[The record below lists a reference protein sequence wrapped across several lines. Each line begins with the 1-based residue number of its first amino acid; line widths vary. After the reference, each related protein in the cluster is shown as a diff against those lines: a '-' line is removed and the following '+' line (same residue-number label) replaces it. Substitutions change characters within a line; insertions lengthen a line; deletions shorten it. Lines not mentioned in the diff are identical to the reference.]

1 MYALRM
7 RPNYVCK
14 KTNINIININN
25 VKFIDG
31 IMWKEMASMLII
43 MSYINAKSRV
53 TSWIWYNYVYIYC
66 ILIIL
71 LSINEGRKVLNN
83 MLIFHNRSN
92 KVDISKI
99 DSSRNRLSFR
109 CMELANK
116 RSYNSSWKWSPLTV

>member
-43 MSYINAKSRV
+43 MSYIHVKSRV
-53 TSWIWYNYVYIYC
+53 TSWIWYNHVYIYC

-99 DSSRNRLSFR
+99 ESSRNRLSFR

-116 RSYNSSWKWSPLTV
+116 RSYNNSWKWSPLAV